1 MSELARTLPTLKYE
15 FVILSKVDK
24 EGSCNLLHTKPL
36 HGEFIYANP
45 DSILTFS
52 EGNSSKTNFYH
63 FFPNWT

>member
-1 MSELARTLPTLKYE
+1 MSELAKVLPTLKYE

-36 HGEFIYANP
+36 HAEFIHGVP

-52 EGNSSKTNFYH
+52 EGTWNQLDLSLISIY
-63 FFPNWT
+63 